1 MMSESG
7 MNPHSLIKRALRA
20 GRARLPTRGAG
31 QGAAQPLLVF
41 ARQDARIQVSGE
53 AREGRTGASSSQCGP
68 GWSLLRVALPG
79 SAVHAQNTV
88 LPPPLRVD
96 RARATGQGY
105 VRPAGGWGA
114 CRVEGPG

>member
-1 MMSESG
+1 MQAVHACQPGAQDKERRS
-7 MNPHSLIKRALRA
+7 IC
-20 GRARLPTRGAG
+20 ARTGA
-31 QGAAQPLLVF
+31 QHLVF

>member
-1 MMSESG
+1 MQAVHACQPGAQDKERRS
-7 MNPHSLIKRALRA
+7 IC
-20 GRARLPTRGAG
+20 ARTGA
-31 QGAAQPLLVF
+31 QHLVF

-53 AREGRTGASSSQCGP
+53 AREGMRASSSQCGP

-79 SAVHAQNTV
+79 SAAHAQNTV